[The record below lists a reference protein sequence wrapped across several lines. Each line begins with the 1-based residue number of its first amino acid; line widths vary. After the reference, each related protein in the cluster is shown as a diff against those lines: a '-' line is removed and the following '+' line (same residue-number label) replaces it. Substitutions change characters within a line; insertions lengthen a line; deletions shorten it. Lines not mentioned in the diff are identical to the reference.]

1 MQNTDSKGRYGEVA
15 RFFTWL
21 GFIGFGGPQAHIA
34 LMQQE
39 CQEKRGWLSQEEF
52 NEALAVCNLLPG
64 PASTQLATYIGW
76 FRGGGLVGGLV
87 AAVCFITP
95 AFLLVTLLSWAYF
108 AFGTIPQVNALFYG
122 LKPVVVAIVLATA
135 WRLSQPFRGDWRF
148 WLLLVISAVLIGGRF
163 VNDFL
168 VFFGAALLGLA
179 LYRTPKPTANAEKPK
194 LNTFFAPFFLVIPSI
209 ITYWSEFFRLFILHP
224 SSLILQITPF
234 ANAVNLERLFT
245 LAWFF
250 ARAGAVIFGG
260 GLVIIPLIQN
270 EIVEGYG
277 WLTSQQFVDGAA
289 IGQLTPGPVLTT
301 AAFVGYAGAGLTG
314 AFVATFFIFLPGL
327 TFILAAAPILQRVKQ
342 FPLAKAMLSGVNG
355 AVVGSLV
362 AGAYFIGQTTFVRSN
377 PFTIDP
383 YTIAIAALS
392 LFLSLKYKTNTI
404 WLFAGGALFGLIASL
419 LPFKLPLAG
428 L

>member
-1 MQNTDSKGRYGEVA
+1 
-15 RFFTWL
+15 
-21 GFIGFGGPQAHIA
+21 
-34 LMQQE
+34 
-39 CQEKRGWLSQEEF
+39 
-52 NEALAVCNLLPG
+52 
-64 PASTQLATYIGW
+64 
-76 FRGGGLVGGLV
+76 
-87 AAVCFITP
+87 
-95 AFLLVTLLSWAYF
+95 VTLLSWAYF
-108 AFGTIPQVNALFYG
+108 AFGTIPQINALFYG

-148 WLLLVISAVLIGGRF
+148 WLLLIISAVLIGGRV

-168 VFFGAALLGLA
+168 VFLGAALLGLA
-179 LYRTPKPTANAEKPK
+179 LYPTPKAPANPEKPK
-194 LNTFFAPFFLVIPSI
+194 LNSPFAPFLLILAPV
-209 ITYWSEFFRLFILHP
+209 ITYWLEIVRLFILHP

-234 ANAVNLERLFT
+234 MNAFNLERLLT

-250 ARAGAVIFGG
+250 TRAGAVIFGG

-301 AAFVGYAGAGLTG
+301 AAFVGYAGAGLSG

-327 TFILAAAPILQRVKQ
+327 TFILAAAPILQKVKQ
-342 FPLAKAMLSGVNG
+342 FPFAKAMLSGVNG

-377 PFTIDP
+377 PFVIDP
-383 YTIAIAALS
+383 YTILIAVIS

-404 WLFAGGALFGLIASL
+404 WLFAGGAAFGLCASL